1 MPECPKGIWI
11 VFLCN
16 RMDYKRLGG
25 IILASDSGILEQ
37 STQSHLE
44 NLNTQHMHTINNII
58 CSYIHYTYSAMPNFH
73 FQTIQFVRAD
83 ISVRVGMEYA
93 RRRAK
98 KKNLVLIEMCF
109 HIGLILENYHMQAIQ
124 LLGWVCCVC
133 VWTFSHKARTFIMQ
147 YTIYVYDDGN
157 KQRVIDQFCAH
168 VVASI
173 LTPNRNV
180 SLQFNA
186 FVLYRLR
193 AKWPIFDTHTMHIVW
208 YLRRWRWT
216 VNNNKKKVPAS
227 DSKLNKE
234 YRNCMYDYLHN
245 VLAPTRENRIIRKGD
260 SIWMRICR
268 TNIDVGGVPAASD
281 SESDSFFGMTASWQI
296 DGLCKSNGVCTVC
309 VIGDNDIDTRQFWR
323 YTIN

>member
-1 MPECPKGIWI
+1 ML
-11 VFLCN
+11 V
-16 RMDYKRLGG
+16 
-25 IILASDSGILEQ
+25 
-37 STQSHLE
+37 
-44 NLNTQHMHTINNII
+44 HTLYIQRDAQFSFSNNSICARGYI
-58 CSYIHYTYSAMPNFH
+58 CSCRHGICT
-73 FQTIQFVRAD
+73 TT
-83 ISVRVGMEYA
+83 G
-93 RRRAK
+93 K